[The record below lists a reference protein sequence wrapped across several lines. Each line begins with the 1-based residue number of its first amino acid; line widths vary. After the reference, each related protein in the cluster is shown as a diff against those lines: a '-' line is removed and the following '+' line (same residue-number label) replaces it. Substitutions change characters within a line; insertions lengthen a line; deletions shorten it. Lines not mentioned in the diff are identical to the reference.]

1 MKRRSLIL
9 MILIVLL
16 PVSLLTWLGVRMAR
30 DEQSVTQQRFRS
42 VMQQRLDDVNRQVA
56 LRFEES
62 QRRLHQITSLDDFD
76 LPVLREVVRSE
87 PQVTQLF
94 VLSPDGRLMYPNPA
108 GVLNGSEL
116 TFLNQAARMFTQ
128 WDLQNA
134 IARTEAGVGGDR
146 SAIAMSGGAGG
157 AFRSEVEQRQSPS
170 QQQADLSYGSTE
182 SFLNDQVAAG
192 SLSGEAQSIQQQAAP
207 MAADAPPTPSP
218 LEELIAAIKSVKNAG
233 AEKKAPA
240 LDSATVEQNAS
251 PSVRMAAPPGD
262 SVRSKAEVSQQ
273 PAPSDPFDA
282 AAPAMADGARGKLS
296 ATTSRSARTGPA
308 TGTAEETQAT
318 TEAATQAAPLQS
330 EPMLGAAEPA
340 MDAVELPSPM
350 SVGSANY
357 GLELAAPQMAAP
369 EFSPR
374 AETREQPAPFLP
386 SNGWFVWYW
395 DRGLN
400 LIYWQRRPS
409 GHIVG
414 AALERARWISDLIS
428 WLPETDRSASKLDSS
443 DVQTAFRVL
452 SSSSEVV
459 YEWGDDVTTD
469 AVPFCEAPVAAPLAS
484 WRLQCFIPPDQI
496 ATGGGRSA
504 YLGFAAG
511 LGAFAITLTSLAWL
525 LYRDYSRDMREA
537 SQQVSFVNQVS
548 HELKTPLTNIRL
560 YADLLEHDL
569 EQVEADQSEKP
580 LRRLEV
586 ISSEAQRLSRL
597 IGNVLTFARQQR
609 KTLQLHPVSV
619 NVIELVRQIADRFT
633 PSLQNHGIEI
643 QVSGEP
649 GNDLWLDPDFVE
661 QILGNLISNVEK
673 YAASGQRLE
682 IRVAASSGFATID
695 VIDAGPGIP
704 TAHRASVFQPF
715 SRLSSDL
722 RASTG
727 TGIGLSITRE
737 LARLHGGDV
746 ELKDSATGCW
756 FQVRLKSQR

>member
-1 MKRRSLIL
+1 
-9 MILIVLL
+9 
-16 PVSLLTWLGVRMAR
+16 
-30 DEQSVTQQRFRS
+30 
-42 VMQQRLDDVNRQVA
+42 
-56 LRFEES
+56 
-62 QRRLHQITSLDDFD
+62 
-76 LPVLREVVRSE
+76 
-87 PQVTQLF
+87 
-94 VLSPDGRLMYPNPA
+94 
-108 GVLNGSEL
+108 
-116 TFLNQAARMFTQ
+116 
-128 WDLQNA
+128 
-134 IARTEAGVGGDR
+134 
-146 SAIAMSGGAGG
+146 
-157 AFRSEVEQRQSPS
+157 
-170 QQQADLSYGSTE
+170 
-182 SFLNDQVAAG
+182 
-192 SLSGEAQSIQQQAAP
+192 
-207 MAADAPPTPSP
+207 MAA
-218 LEELIAAIKSVKNAG
+218 
-233 AEKKAPA
+233 
-240 LDSATVEQNAS
+240 
-251 PSVRMAAPPGD
+251 
-262 SVRSKAEVSQQ
+262 
-273 PAPSDPFDA
+273 
-282 AAPAMADGARGKLS
+282 
-296 ATTSRSARTGPA
+296 
-308 TGTAEETQAT
+308 
-318 TEAATQAAPLQS
+318 TEFAAPLS
-330 EPMLGAAEPA
+330 AEAADNDGE
-340 MDAVELPSPM
+340 M
-350 SVGSANY
+350 
-357 GLELAAPQMAAP
+357 AAPQMAAP
-369 EFSPR
+369 DFSAR

-428 WLPETDRSASKLDSS
+428 WLPETERSGSKLGSS

-633 PSLQNHGIEI
+633 PSLQNHGMEI
-643 QVSGEP
+643 QVSGGP
-649 GNDLWLDPDFVE
+649 GNELWLDPDFVE

-673 YAASGQRLE
+673 YAATGRHLE
-682 IRVAASSGFATID
+682 IRVAVSSEFATID